1 MNTIIA
7 RYIQASSVFGASF
20 TAVHGYRRRDYRQ
33 PTLNP
38 FDHMIGTLRDGMI
51 GAMAGP
57 FLLPYALVADY
68 RHCPISPPKHPKSSP
83 PPDFSQINH

>member
-1 MNTIIA
+1 MNPILI
-7 RYIQASSVFGASF
+7 RYIQASSAFGAGF
-20 TAVHGYRRRDYRQ
+20 IAVHGYRRRDYRI

-38 FDHMIGTLRDGMI
+38 FDHTIGILRDGMI

-68 RHCPISPPKHPKSSP
+68 KHCPIPPSNGQ
-83 PPDFSQINH
+83 PPDFSQINL

>member
-1 MNTIIA
+1 MNRA
-7 RYIQASSVFGASF
+7 LSLYIKTTSAFGAGCI
-20 TAVHGYRRRDYRQ
+20 AVHGYRRRDYRI

-38 FDHMIGTLRDGMI
+38 FDHTIGILRDGML

-68 RHCPISPPKHPKSSP
+68 KRCPIPPSNGK
-83 PPDFSQINH
+83 PPDFSQINL